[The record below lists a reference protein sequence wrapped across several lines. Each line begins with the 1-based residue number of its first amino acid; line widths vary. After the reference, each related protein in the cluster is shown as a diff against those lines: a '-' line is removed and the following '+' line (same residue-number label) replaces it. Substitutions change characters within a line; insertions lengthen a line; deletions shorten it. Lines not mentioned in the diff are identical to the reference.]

1 MLINQITVTGNL
13 GRDPD
18 MSYTPTGTAV
28 TKFSVAVYQG
38 QNQPTLWLNVVAWDK
53 LGERI
58 NEQAKKGNEVYVQGR
73 LSLREYTDKT
83 GAKRQ
88 SFDVIASSAQLTQK
102 QDRLT
107 STASSLSDR
116 DNPLGELDDHPF

>member
-1 MLINQITVTGNL
+1 MLINQVTVTGNL

-28 TKFSVAVYQG
+28 TKFSVAVFQG
-38 QNQPTLWLNVVAWDK
+38 KEKPTMWLNVIAWDT

-58 NEQAKKGNEVYVQGR
+58 NGQAKKGNEVYVQGR

-83 GAKRQ
+83 GVKRQ
-88 SFDVIASSAQLTQK
+88 AFEVTASSVQLTQK
-102 QDRLT
+102 QDRLD